1 MLPVAVTRAVAHGIE
16 PRSVVVAIVGG
27 TLLTLALTRPRLRW
41 MERLT
46 DQSKSQRL
54 WAERGL
60 TLLAFVMGGYAA
72 DSLVMVLHK
81 QLGSEV
87 GALMWGAAVFLM
99 IYAWLVH
106 FEPFIAEWRL
116 CGGVRAGVLYTG
128 VAVLA
133 TIIGAATAE
142 TLIFSINGNRI
153 LLLAI
158 GIAVAVGCWVVYR
171 FLPRLE
177 LLMDHL
183 FGLQD
188 REDSTKSAIE
198 TEGV

>member
-1 MLPVAVTRAVAHGIE
+1 MLIAVARGVSSGIE

-27 TLLTLALTRPRLRW
+27 TMLTLALTRPRLRW

-81 QLGSEV
+81 QLGPEV
-87 GALMWGAAVFLM
+87 GALMWGAAAFLT

-106 FEPFIAEWRL
+106 FEPFITEWRL
-116 CGGVRAGVLYTG
+116 CGGIRAGVLYTG
-128 VAVLA
+128 IAALA

-142 TLIFSINGNRI
+142 SLVFSINDNRI
-153 LLLAI
+153 LLLAT
-158 GIAVAVGCWVVYR
+158 GVAFAVGCWVVYR

-177 LLMDHL
+177 SLTDRLL
-183 FGLQD
+183 GLQD
-188 REDSTKSAIE
+188 KDDSSKPAVE
-198 TEGV
+198 TEGI

>member
-1 MLPVAVTRAVAHGIE
+1 MLVAAAAAHPVSLAVN
-16 PRSVVVAIVGG
+16 PRDVVVAIVGG

-72 DSLVMVLHK
+72 ASLLMVLHK
-81 QLGSEV
+81 QLGPQVNS
-87 GALMWGAAVFLM
+87 LMFGAAVFLM

-116 CGGVRAGVLYTG
+116 CGGCAPVSSTPVSQRSQQSLVQQSQKLFC
-128 VAVLA
+128 LA
-133 TIIGAATAE
+133 
-142 TLIFSINGNRI
+142 
-153 LLLAI
+153 
-158 GIAVAVGCWVVYR
+158 
-171 FLPRLE
+171 
-177 LLMDHL
+177 
-183 FGLQD
+183 
-188 REDSTKSAIE
+188 
-198 TEGV
+198 

>member
-1 MLPVAVTRAVAHGIE
+1 MLAAAVARAVTPGIE

-72 DSLVMVLHK
+72 ASLLMVLHK
-81 QLGSEV
+81 QLGPQVNS
-87 GALMWGAAVFLM
+87 LMFGAAVFLM

-116 CGGVRAGVLYTG
+116 SGGVRAGVLYTG
-128 VAVLA
+128 IAVLA
-133 TIIGAATAE
+133 TIIGAAIAE
-142 TLIFSINGNRI
+142 ALLFSINGNRI

-158 GIAVAVGCWVVYR
+158 GVGFAVCCWVVYR

-177 LLMDHL
+177 SFMDRL

-188 REDSTKSAIE
+188 REDSTNPL
-198 TEGV
+198 

>member
-1 MLPVAVTRAVAHGIE
+1 LAAAVARAVTPGIE

-72 DSLVMVLHK
+72 ASLLMVLHK
-81 QLGSEV
+81 QLGPQVNS
-87 GALMWGAAVFLM
+87 LMFGAAVFLM

-116 CGGVRAGVLYTG
+116 SGGVRAGVLYTG
-128 VAVLA
+128 IAVLA
-133 TIIGAATAE
+133 TIIGAAIAE
-142 TLIFSINGNRI
+142 ALLFSINGNRI

-158 GIAVAVGCWVVYR
+158 GVGFAVCCWVVYR

-177 LLMDHL
+177 SFMDRL

-188 REDSTKSAIE
+188 REDSTNPL
-198 TEGV
+198 